1 MTSPETLL
9 NGGSVDL
16 FHCKPYYIRPP
27 PPLPHTSLYYIASW
41 KQAMECHRMAHP
53 TTRHV
58 MRLFCI
64 NDGLQVDHVAS
75 LSRFT
80 PAAGSLRQLTINRLH
95 PRAHRLHPETAYHR
109 ASQRT
114 TEPHSVPQS
123 LTAYHRASQR
133 TTEPHSVP
141 QSLTAYHRA
150 SQRTT
155 EPHSVPQSPHQVRL

>member
-1 MTSPETLL
+1 
-9 NGGSVDL
+9 
-16 FHCKPYYIRPP
+16 
-27 PPLPHTSLYYIASW
+27 
-41 KQAMECHRMAHP
+41 MAHP

-58 MRLFCI
+58 MRPFCI

-150 SQRTT
+150 TQRTT
-155 EPHSVPQSPHQVRL
+155 VTASGKINVTFVQLYWQLVPSRNFEVGIANAISN